1 MNLRQTAVDLFLKGV
16 EAVRPENLIPSKL
29 SLENNQLTVE
39 NKTYTIPEN
48 IYVFGSG
55 KASVEMAKAVE
66 NLIGD
71 RIKDGLIVCNY
82 TEKLKRLKVV
92 KGNHPVPDKDS
103 IKAGELLINGLS
115 ALNEDDFFIYLLSG
129 GSSALIEKPIPP
141 ITLEDLK
148 KTTQLLLS
156 HSVPIEE
163 INIIRKHIS
172 QIKGGRL
179 GQKTKARGVVLVISD
194 VIGDDLFTIGS
205 APLYYDRSTYRDA
218 FDVLK
223 KYDLLDK
230 IPDSVRQVIIKGLNG
245 EIEETPKKENPRIS
259 HHIIGRNMDALKE
272 IKNASPFPAYIMT
285 SRLHGEAREVA
296 KAVLSI
302 GMEIKNTSNPFSP
315 PAVLLF
321 GGETTVNVKG
331 NGRGGRNQEL
341 VLSALID
348 LKDTPGSVIL
358 SGGTDGIDGNSDAAG
373 AVADSQTYRKAIEK
387 VEKGIDLN
395 AYLENNDSY
404 TFFTEVGG
412 VIKTGYTGTNV
423 MDLTIII
430 IGETK

>member
-16 EAVRPENLIPSKL
+16 EAVKPENLIPSKL
-29 SLENNQLTVE
+29 ILKDNQLTVE
-39 NKTYTIPEN
+39 DRTYTIPEN
-48 IYVFGSG
+48 IYLFGSG

-66 NLIGD
+66 NLLGD

-82 TEKLKRLKVV
+82 TEKLKRVKVV
-92 KGNHPVPDKDS
+92 KGNHPVPDRDS
-103 IKAGELLINGLS
+103 IKAGQLLINELS
-115 ALNEDDFFIYLLSG
+115 ALKEDDFFIYLLSG

-194 VIGDDLFTIGS
+194 VTGDDLFTIGS

-218 FDVLK
+218 FNVLK
-223 KYDLLDK
+223 KYDLLDR

-296 KAVLSI
+296 KAILSI

-348 LKDTPGSVIL
+348 LKDTPGIVIL

-373 AVADSQTYRKAIEK
+373 AVADSQTYRKA
-387 VEKGIDLN
+387 VDMGVDLN

-404 TFFTEVGG
+404 SFFSKVGG

-430 IGETK
+430 TGD